1 MKTNNQINKKISEE
15 KIKIS
20 LIETSKLLADFFNG
34 IVIETDE

>member
-1 MKTNNQINKKISEE
+1 MKTNNQINQKISEE
-15 KIKIS
+15 KRKIS